1 MIENSKPKI
10 LLAEDDPIN
19 LKLMSRLLTKNGFEF
34 LTANNGESVYESA
47 VSNPDIDVI
56 LMDIQMP
63 LLNGYEA
70 TEKIR
75 EWENANNNLKRFK
88 IIALTAHSFEEE
100 KRKCL
105 NAGMNDFITKP
116 INMPD
121 LIEKIYSDY
130 SDNKPSEENQTADFS
145 TDLDSDK

>member
-1 MIENSKPKI
+1 MSENNLPKI

-34 LTANNGESVYESA
+34 LTANNGESVVELA
-47 VSNPDIDVI
+47 KNNPQIDVI

-75 EWENANNNLKRFK
+75 EWENENNVTKRFK

-105 NAGMNDFITKP
+105 ACGMNDFITKP
-116 INMPD
+116 INMPE
-121 LIEKIYSDY
+121 LIEKMNSAH
-130 SDNKPSEENQTADFS
+130 SEITNQTD
-145 TDLDSDK
+145 TPEEIKGEDLDSSK

>member
-1 MIENSKPKI
+1 LNMIENSKPKI

-56 LMDIQMP
+56 LMDIDIDVILMDIQMP

-88 IIALTAHSFEEE
+88 IIALTAHSFEEKKKMFE
-100 KRKCL
+100 CRY
-105 NAGMNDFITKP
+105 
-116 INMPD
+116 
-121 LIEKIYSDY
+121 E
-130 SDNKPSEENQTADFS
+130 
-145 TDLDSDK
+145 